1 MLEIVAIIGNF
12 FPSSQA
18 SSLGECSLRHR
29 SQRPHILFMIA
40 FNRHEAWSK
49 SVNVTHTS
57 RLRIVSQTSKSV
69 TMKSPNNLIKVFVL
83 CLSCCVSSILAQ
95 RPDFQ
100 APFHC
105 GQKWTANTY
114 SKHTPTPTQLIW
126 ICMMPQAPTLEIF
139 NLLSLP
145 QQERS
150 DYTWPSGHAK
160 DHNDRIVFQ
169 EGGHSHRDGTL
180 GKCRSPRNLP

>member
-83 CLSCCVSSILAQ
+83 CLSCCVISILAQ

-114 SKHTPTPTQLIW
+114 SKHAPDANSIDLDLYDASGSNIGDFQPVIASAAGKERLHVAFRSHTPK
-126 ICMMPQAPTLEIF
+126 MENAGS
-139 NLLSLP
+139 SLATTNH
-145 QQERS
+145 
-150 DYTWPSGHAK
+150 Y
-160 DHNDRIVFQ
+160 
-169 EGGHSHRDGTL
+169 
-180 GKCRSPRNLP
+180 